1 MNPLIPEQREYKE
14 RTLNQ
19 LLVNLPLLEAQLAQ
33 QTERNTI
40 LSLHEQI
47 ADVEAHI
54 ARLQKELEGDVMWE
68 QVADELCRQVAS
80 ALTKQKFYMAR
91 RYIHKLETIEPFYP
105 ELARLKLEA
114 ETGQVSRRTR
124 SLAQSGVLP
133 TVSTRYV
140 PRLSAPSATSNASLV
155 PYLGPVAAPAS
166 LSRDDQRERG
176 GIRQF
181 FQFHIVAS
189 CLVIILL
196 ACIMAGVGGMSVL
209 RWLIEGS

>member
-1 MNPLIPEQREYKE
+1 MNPLTPEQREYKE
-14 RTLNQ
+14 RTLTQ

-33 QTERNTI
+33 QTERNAI

-54 ARLQKELEGDVMWE
+54 ARLQKELDGDVLLE
-68 QVADELCRQVAS
+68 PVADELCRQVAS

-91 RYIHKLETIEPFYP
+91 RYLNKLETIEPFYP

-133 TVSTRYV
+133 TVSAGYV
-140 PRLSAPSATSNASLV
+140 PRLPAPSAASNAGVV
-155 PYLGPVAAPAS
+155 PQLGPMVAPAS
-166 LSRDDQRERG
+166 GSRDDQRERG
-176 GIRQF
+176 GIRQL
-181 FQFHIVAS
+181 FQFHIIAS

-196 ACIMAGVGGMSVL
+196 ACVMASVGGMSVL